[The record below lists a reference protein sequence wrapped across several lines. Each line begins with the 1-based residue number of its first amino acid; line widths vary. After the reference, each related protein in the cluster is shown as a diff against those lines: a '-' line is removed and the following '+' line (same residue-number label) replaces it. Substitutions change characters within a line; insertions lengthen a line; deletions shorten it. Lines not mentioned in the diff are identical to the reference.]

1 MELGASMGFVVVPNN
16 GFLGRH
22 SQMRAILA
30 TIGIIIE
37 VSIGNVCLE
46 IGERRECLA
55 TLAMEHGSVVV
66 NEKCAVNEK

>member
-1 MELGASMGFVVVPNN
+1 
-16 GFLGRH
+16 
-22 SQMRAILA
+22 MRAILA

-46 IGERRECLA
+46 IGERRGCLA